1 MDINRTGGT
10 TFYVSLL
17 PEDFQNKCQLQEA
30 HESSQVKTNLKKKFL
45 ENYVHKHTY
54 IIHRCKMNFLIFSF
68 RGEVAQ
74 GAQFALPQ
82 VVVQVRLHK
91 SSFLLSFFTFWDFCC
106 LVPCFY
112 LLFKNFKR
120 KKQNNSKFS

>member
-82 VVVQVRLHK
+82 VVVLVRLHK
-91 SSFLLSFFTFWDFCC
+91 SFHVERSLIFIGNLVFITIFC
-106 LVPCFY
+106 
-112 LLFKNFKR
+112 
-120 KKQNNSKFS
+120 